1 MIHSINSPLKESNFD
16 VLSNSLKA
24 DQTMGSHRG
33 INSGAN
39 SGVNSGTR
47 NNKFEISN
55 SRDIDFRGSFNFA
68 SEITFPLSTPKIRKR
83 VREYTDSE
91 SDYEKKKINKEKQL
105 MFQLMK

>member
-1 MIHSINSPLKESNFD
+1 MIPSINSTLKESNFD
-16 VLSNSLKA
+16 DLSNALEA
-24 DQTMGSHRG
+24 DQTMGNHRG
-33 INSGAN
+33 VNSGAN

-47 NNKFEISN
+47 NNKFEITN

-91 SDYEKKKINKEKQL
+91 SDYEKKINKEKKL